1 MNVAITFFLL
11 IATVA
16 QGTFIVLFL
25 EHNQPG
31 LTNFSLL
38 CLLGAAYFAAF
49 TYVWVN
55 RRVNQSLS
63 TVLSAGWLTRII
75 TIIASAALVYIAL
88 DNLVFDYFQAVTTS
102 DPVIYTMLA
111 SWVALLI
118 ANGLALIDSFINT
131 GERLIK
137 STGATVIA
145 VLGLPIMVLVNVITS
160 PAPNAAL
167 TISNDVFVGGVDGYK
182 VYRIPAML
190 VIPKGAL
197 LANKTRLK
205 SERIVVMAEARL
217 EGALDTGPIDLVQK
231 TSDDG
236 GLTWSKQQLIC
247 QYIVNG
253 DHGKCGNA
261 TPLFD
266 SQSGQL
272 VLAYNL
278 SGIPGNKPEGQRHH
292 TSHVKF
298 SDDGGKTWDNGSKL
312 NMPNSVFG
320 PGHGIQKQHAPFKHR
335 LVIPYNTS
343 VGGQGSSMAMYSD
356 DSGSTWQFGEKLG
369 TGNENELAES
379 ANGDIL
385 MATRHIAGI
394 GNPPEP
400 NGRLFS
406 TSTDGGHSWSS
417 PRLDENL
424 LTPICQASLI
434 KANDVNGM
442 FFLNPANEA
451 ARVQLTLRYSPDNGA
466 NWTKSF
472 VVTPG
477 PAGYSQLAQLSDDSI
492 AMLYENGALSY
503 SQKISFALLSSKS
516 FK

>member
-1 MNVAITFFLL
+1 MNAIITFLLL
-11 IATVA
+11 IATLA

-31 LTNFSLL
+31 LTNFSIL

-49 TYVWVN
+49 TFVSVN
-55 RRVNQSLS
+55 RKFNQSLTNLVGTS
-63 TVLSAGWLTRII
+63 WLARII
-75 TIIASAALVYIAL
+75 TIVVSGALVYIAL

-118 ANGLALIDSFINT
+118 ANGFALVDSFVNT
-131 GERLIK
+131 SERLVK
-137 STGATVIA
+137 SAATTTVA
-145 VLGLPIMVLVNVITS
+145 VLGLPVMILVNVITS
-160 PAPNAAL
+160 PTPNSAL
-167 TISNDVFVGGVDGYK
+167 SLTNDVFVGGIGGYK

-190 VIPKGAL
+190 VIPKGST
-197 LANKTRLK
+197 LANKTTLVNDRL
-205 SERIVVMAEARL
+205 IVMAEARL

-236 GLTWSKQQLIC
+236 GLTWSKQQVIC
-247 QYIVNG
+247 QYIVDR

-266 SQSGQL
+266 TQSGQL

-278 SGIPGNKPEGQRHH
+278 SGIPGNKPEDQRHH

-298 SDDGGKTWDNGSKL
+298 SDDGGKTWKDDNKL
-312 NMPNSVFG
+312 DMPNAVFG
-320 PGHGIQKQHAPFKHR
+320 PGHGIQKQHAPFKNR

-343 VGGQGSSMAMYSD
+343 VGGQGSSVAMYSD
-356 DSGSTWQFGEKLG
+356 DSGKTWLFGEKLG

-385 MATRHIAGI
+385 MAIRHIAGI

-424 LTPICQASLI
+424 LTPICQASLL
-434 KANDVNGM
+434 KANDAYGM

-477 PAGYSQLAQLSDDSI
+477 PAGYSQLAQLSDDGI